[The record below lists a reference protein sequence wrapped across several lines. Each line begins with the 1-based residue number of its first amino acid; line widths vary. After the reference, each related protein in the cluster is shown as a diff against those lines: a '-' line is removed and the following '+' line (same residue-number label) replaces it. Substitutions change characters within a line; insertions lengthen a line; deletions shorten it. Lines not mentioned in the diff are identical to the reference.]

1 MALPASTSS
10 VDLSSSTSR
19 QRSCATQQS
28 EGAVEPSRA
37 RWIGWRRTRWLRWS
51 PRLSPPAPAA
61 APGLAD
67 IDVAAEPGNSSS
79 AHRPARPGWTR
90 RATRRADLRL
100 SAWSLNSDRLLISLL
115 ILWARPA
122 RSPIQLLRVTDNSTT
137 LIADAAP
144 SWKPLPYL
152 FTAPYGLFGHY
163 AAAAVDG
170 HVGGGRRWP
179 DAVFAGRIAFRL
191 TDARLR
197 VGAGRA
203 FGAAGFSRGS
213 ACCGISCYWHYVL
226 SAQSD
231 PMIVALCLAAIDCHL
246 RRARTAGRSRS
257 VRWRARPPGGVG
269 RCSASIGLWL
279 WRRGSPTAMADR
291 ERDRAAGRDVV
302 RDPGADLAEPVRG
315 RVERAR
321 SGRRLRSDRV
331 FGTIGRFLDLNPAVI
346 ELTALVAVAIAVARR
361 DRVTLALAAGVCAWV
376 IVEIAFSLHGWPGLG
391 RYMFEPAAV
400 LIAIAGV
407 GVGSLLVDPPR
418 ISRVAGWAGVALVAV
433 IVIALVPPALSRAR
447 SEHHDIVGQ
456 RTRTAQINQLT
467 GVISRLGGAS
477 RFKPCGEP
485 LTRLEYQTILAW
497 NLHVNVAT
505 VGYKYGPAVAGHRPI
520 VMFTPLAQGGWLVRA
535 LHQRL
540 PGCASLP
547 H

>member
-1 MALPASTSS
+1 MAT
-10 VDLSSSTSR
+10 TE
-19 QRSCATQQS
+19 Q
-28 EGAVEPSRA
+28 
-37 RWIGWRRTRWLRWS
+37 
-51 PRLSPPAPAA
+51 RLSPAPAA
-61 APGLAD
+61 AGPGGRDGLH
-67 IDVAAEPGNSSS
+67 VQRTS
-79 AHRPARPGWTR
+79 
-90 RATRRADLRL
+90 
-100 SAWSLNSDRLLISLL
+100 LLIVLGTAAGLLVVSLL
-115 ILWARPA
+115 ILLWARTRPGFDPYGWLVWGRQTVA
-122 RSPIQLLRVTDNSTT
+122 GNLNTN
-137 LIADAAP
+137 AAP

-163 AAAAVDG
+163 QLWLWMVTSLAVSLAG
-170 HVGGGRRWP
+170 
-179 DAVFAGRIAFRL
+179 AVFAGRIAYRL
-191 TDARLR
+191 TARDSDR
-197 VGAGRA
+197 RYAA
-203 FGAAGFSRGS
+203 YAAAGFAGLGYF
-213 ACCGISCYWHYVL
+213 GISSYWHYML

-246 RRARTAGRSRS
+246 CGRYRWAWALGALASLGRPEVWLFLGLYSIWAWLRVPSMRWLIASGIVLLVVMWFGIPALTSRS
-257 VRWRARPPGGVG
+257 PFVA
-269 RCSASIGLWL
+269 ASNALG
-279 WRRGSPTAMADR
+279 
-291 ERDRAAGRDVV
+291 
-302 RDPGADLAEPVRG
+302 
-315 RVERAR
+315 

-346 ELTALVAVAIAVARR
+346 ELTALVAVAIAVVRR

-418 ISRVAGWAGVALVAV
+418 ISRMAGWAGVALVAV
-433 IVIALVPPALSRAR
+433 IVIALVPPALSRGR

-485 LTRLEYQTILAW
+485 LTRLEYQTVLAW

-520 VMFTPLAQGGWLVRA
+520 VLFTPLAQGGWLVQA